1 MGRRKKNDIPVGAI
15 GCLGVIALIF
25 SPFFLIGR
33 AVTGNTSDEG
43 ILLNV
48 LVGIVIVGG
57 ISLIVYEIIKQADKS
72 SLHGHVDAN
81 RRELEDF
88 IRSED
93 TLEPQPV
100 NVCLNANEQAYYTEN
115 DVSLGQAKTV
125 HKREG
130 TAVGFQVFK
139 GLGIGS
145 YHSEGRSFSEL
156 RHCDKGPLIL
166 TNQNLIFRGIVEQRV
181 IPLNKI
187 LYVEEFSDAIQI
199 SQRNKKSMDY
209 FFVRNPFLWAH
220 LILKMRNGELFVNHA
235 THRPLV
241 RVISVETVP
250 SAQRFL
256 PPPSSPDDNM
266 EDPID
271 SPPSPPPCSPSGF
284 SNFDRSQPTSTV
296 EQIFMGRYYG
306 LAMEMIR
313 RSGLQPVGRKTG
325 YVNLDRGKACAQL
338 HPHNQGV
345 VLVIPEL
352 DQRCPPCTLLRQVP
366 FQNLQ
371 GYRSS
376 NKCWMDGDGTRWTYS
391 PAGAFLVP
399 GDMEN
404 QPDHP
409 GWKEVDAL
417 LAYIKSR

>member
-1 MGRRKKNDIPVGAI
+1 MGRRKKDDIPIGAI
-15 GCLGVIALIF
+15 GCLGVIGLIF

-33 AVTGNTSDEG
+33 VVTGDTSDDG
-43 ILLNV
+43 ILMNV
-48 LVGIVIVGG
+48 LIGIALVVG
-57 ISLIVYEIIKQADKS
+57 ISLVIYAIIKQVEKS
-72 SLHGHVDAN
+72 SLQGQVDAN
-81 RRELEDF
+81 RRELDDF
-88 IRSED
+88 IHSDE

-115 DVSLGQAKTV
+115 EVPLGQAKTV
-125 HKREG
+125 HARQG
-130 TAVGFQVFK
+130 TAVGFRVFK

-145 YHSEGRSFSEL
+145 YHSEGRSYSEL

-166 TNQNLIFRGIVEQRV
+166 TNQNLIFRGIAEQRV

-187 LYVEEFSDAIQI
+187 LYVEEFSDAIQV

-209 FFVRNPFLWAH
+209 FFVRNPLLWAH
-220 LILKMRNGELFVNHA
+220 LILKMRNGELLVNNA
-235 THRPLV
+235 THRPMA

-256 PPPSSPDDNM
+256 PPPSNPDDNT
-266 EDPID
+266 EDSFDP
-271 SPPSPPPCSPSGF
+271 SPPSWSPSGSF
-284 SNFDRSQPTSTV
+284 NSNRSQPTSTL
-296 EQIFMGRYYG
+296 EQVFMGSYYL
-306 LAMEMIR
+306 LAMEIIR
-313 RSGLQPVGRKTG
+313 RSGLKPVARKTG

-352 DQRCPPCTLLRQVP
+352 DQRCPPCTLLHRVP

-391 PAGAFLVP
+391 PAGAFFVP
-399 GDMEN
+399 GEMEN